1 MEMIERYLQ
10 AVKFALPADQ
20 QDDIVKELRDNILS
34 QVEEKEAALD
44 RPLNEDEQ
52 ADLLRKL
59 GSPMQLASRYRKQQ
73 YMIGATMFPIYWR
86 ILKVSLGLAFV
97 VLAAASIATAAAGK
111 PFTESLGVLF
121 RFPSVALMTFAWI
134 TLFFSILEFFG
145 ARLHLG
151 EGWDPRKLPPLVKS
165 EPRKSQFELITQLL
179 VQIIFG
185 VWWLA
190 GLHYQYL
197 IFGPGVAFLRFGP
210 VWHTIYPLFV
220 VMVIVDFALTASR
233 IAWPRWAEGRQ
244 VSRLLMSALGII
256 VLYFLIG
263 ATDLFVPADPTAP
276 QLQTLARNINL
287 GVHIGLILTMLV
299 NVINVVKE
307 SVRLIGHRLG
317 RMHQATVTW

>member
-10 AVKFALPADQ
+10 AVKFALPPDQ

-121 RFPSVALMTFAWI
+121 RF
-134 TLFFSILEFFG
+134 
-145 ARLHLG
+145 
-151 EGWDPRKLPPLVKS
+151 
-165 EPRKSQFELITQLL
+165 LIT
-179 VQIIFG
+179 
-185 VWWLA
+185 
-190 GLHYQYL
+190 
-197 IFGPGVAFLRFGP
+197 
-210 VWHTIYPLFV
+210 
-220 VMVIVDFALTASR
+220 
-233 IAWPRWAEGRQ
+233 
-244 VSRLLMSALGII
+244 
-256 VLYFLIG
+256 
-263 ATDLFVPADPTAP
+263 AP
-276 QLQTLARNINL
+276 PEL
-287 GVHIGLILTMLV
+287 
-299 NVINVVKE
+299 
-307 SVRLIGHRLG
+307 
-317 RMHQATVTW
+317 